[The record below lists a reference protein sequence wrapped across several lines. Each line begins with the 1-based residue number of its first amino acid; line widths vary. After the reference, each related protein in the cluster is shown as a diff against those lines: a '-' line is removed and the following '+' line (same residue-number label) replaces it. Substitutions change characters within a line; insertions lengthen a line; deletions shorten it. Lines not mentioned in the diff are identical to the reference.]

1 MLNSNLRIHDDVHQV
16 PPTCILQVQ
25 LHTVSVSTCW
35 WAVLPTSC
43 CLNRSC
49 VLCGVFH

>member
-35 WAVLPTSC
+35 RAELPTSC
-43 CLNRSC
+43 CLNQSC